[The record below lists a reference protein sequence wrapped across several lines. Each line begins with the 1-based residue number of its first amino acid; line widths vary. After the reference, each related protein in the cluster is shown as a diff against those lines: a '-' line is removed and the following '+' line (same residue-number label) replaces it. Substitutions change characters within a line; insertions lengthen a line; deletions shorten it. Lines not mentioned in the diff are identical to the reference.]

1 MTLPSSGSI
10 SIAQIATELGVSLP
24 LDLNSTIA
32 RGLAGVPTGNVVMP
46 TDFYGKSTLSAYINE
61 SSFSGFALDF
71 GGGATAYTTAASL
84 TVTGSSGTITYQ
96 WYTTGGAGI
105 ESPTSATTRLVLSGS
120 GGTYISGTVWCV
132 VTRGGTS
139 VTTATKPYELQIENF
154 EDPEP

>member
-84 TVTGSSGTITYQ
+84 TVTGSSGTITYFM
-96 WYTTGGAGI
+96 
-105 ESPTSATTRLVLSGS
+105 L
-120 GGTYISGTVWCV
+120 
-132 VTRGGTS
+132 
-139 VTTATKPYELQIENF
+139 
-154 EDPEP
+154 

>member
-24 LDLNSTIA
+24 LDLNSTIV

-61 SSFSGFALDF
+61 SSFSGSGTDF
-71 GGGATAYTTAASL
+71 GSGATAYTGTATL

-96 WYTTGGAGI
+96 WYVTGGAGI

-120 GGTYISGTVWCV
+120 APLSISGTVWCV
-132 VTRGGTS
+132 VTRGGAS
-139 VTTATKPYELQIENF
+139 VTTATKPYDLEIVSSEA
-154 EDPEP
+154 

>member
-46 TDFYGKSTLSAYINE
+46 TNFYGKSALSAYINE
-61 SSFSGFALDF
+61 ASFSGSAPDL
-71 GGGATAYTTAASL
+71 GLGATAYTGFATL
-84 TVTGSSGTITYQ
+84 TVVGSSGTITYQ
-96 WYTTGGAGI
+96 WYVTGGATI
-105 ESPTSATTRLVLSGS
+105 TAPTAATTRLSLTGVEGNA
-120 GGTYISGTVWCV
+120 ISGTVWCV

-139 VTTATKPYELQIENF
+139 VTTTAKNYDLEITGP
-154 EDPEP
+154 